1 VRLPWSHRNHPAA
14 IRKRRAVL
22 RQLPQFQPE
31 DERIFPQPGDD
42 RVLSQYLE
50 AYVGQMVVPVGVVGP
65 LRLTSGQYRVLDD
78 GRLEEVQRQED
89 QVYLPLGH
97 TEGGLS
103 ASMLRGLTA
112 VNQGTG
118 VHTVVLH
125 DEMTRDTAWVF
136 DRVEDA
142 LRFYQWI
149 VAQEAALKEWIHDP
163 ANPGYQRLLSSG
175 RTVISRHTRLL
186 RIEPRLVGPVCH
198 LLYRFHTGDACGPN
212 MMTRNAYALNEE
224 ILRRLEATDLS
235 PAHVYLESN
244 MGGDKKPS
252 WEYFNRGHGK
262 TVLAWAWVPDRV
274 IRHHLRVEPEDLCQ
288 LEWTGLHGAHASGMQ
303 SFAFT
308 PASAVSAI
316 FLVTGQDMG
325 MVATSSMAQ
334 ATVNRTDGGI
344 TFSLR
349 FSGLEVGTVGGGTS
363 LPHAQTYLRMM
374 GCLKPGGA
382 QRLAQIVAAAALCLD
397 ISASASMANRGS
409 ENFFA
414 AHLHRGGERI
424 H

>member
-1 VRLPWSHRNHPAA
+1 M
-14 IRKRRAVL
+14 
-22 RQLPQFQPE
+22 
-31 DERIFPQPGDD
+31 
-42 RVLSQYLE
+42 SQYQE
-50 AYVGQMVVPVGVVGP
+50 AYVGQMLMPVSVVGP
-65 LRLTSGQYRVLDD
+65 LRLSAGQYQVDD
-78 GRLEEVQRQED
+78 SGRLAEVNRSESLIH
-89 QVYLPLGH
+89 LPLAH

-103 ASMLRGLTA
+103 ASLLRGLTA
-112 VNQGTG
+112 VNQGSGAT
-118 VHTVVLH
+118 TIILH

-136 DRVEDA
+136 DRVDDA
-142 LRFYQWI
+142 VRFYRFVQSI
-149 VAQEAALKEWIHDP
+149 EPDLKAWLHNPE
-163 ANPGYQRLLSSG
+163 NPGYRETSKTSVL
-175 RTVISRHTRLL
+175 SRHARLL
-186 RIEPRLVGPVCH
+186 RIEPRLVGPACH
-198 LLYRFHTGDACGPN
+198 LLYRFNTGDACGPN
-212 MMTRNAYALNEE
+212 MMTRNAYALNNE
-224 ILRRLEATDLS
+224 IRRRLPDVGPFPTN
-235 PAHVYLESN
+235 VYLESN

-262 TVLAWAWVPDRV
+262 TVLAWTWMPDSV
-274 IRHHLRVEPEDLCQ
+274 IRYYLKVDPDELSR

-308 PASAVSAI
+308 PASAVSAL

-334 ATVNRTDGGI
+334 ATVNRTPDGI

-349 FSGLEVGTVGGGTS
+349 FSGLEVGTVGGGTTM
-363 LPHAQTYLRMM
+363 PFAQSYLRILE
-374 GCLKPGGA
+374 CLGPGGA

-414 AHLHRGGERI
+414 AHLEHGGQRN

>member
-1 VRLPWSHRNHPAA
+1 MRLQWSHRNHSAA
-14 IRKRRAVL
+14 IRKRRAAL
-22 RQLPQFQPE
+22 RSLPQFLPE
-31 DERIFPQPGDD
+31 DERMFPDPHQDE
-42 RVLSQYLE
+42 VFSQYQE
-50 AYVGQMVVPVGVVGP
+50 SYVGQMVVPVGVVGP
-65 LRLTSGQYRVLDD
+65 LRLVFGRYRVTEDGSLVETARVDD
-78 GRLEEVQRQED
+78 R
-89 QVYLPLGH
+89 VYLPLGH

-103 ASMLRGLTA
+103 ASMLRGLTV

-118 VHTVVLH
+118 VETAILH
-125 DEMTRDTAWVF
+125 DEMTRDTAWVY
-136 DRVEDA
+136 DRVDDA
-142 LRFYQWI
+142 LKYYHWI
-149 VAQEAALKEWIHDP
+149 QEHEAALKAWIHDP
-163 ANPGYQRLLSSG
+163 ENPGYHQLLPNG
-175 RTVISRHTRLL
+175 HTVISRHTRLL

-224 ILRRLEATDLS
+224 ILRRLASTDLI

-262 TVLAWAWVPDRV
+262 TVVAWSWVPDAA
-274 IRHHLRVEPEDLCQ
+274 IRHHLRVDPEDLCQ

-308 PASAVSAI
+308 PASAVSAL

-334 ATVNRTDGGI
+334 ATVNRTEGGL

-363 LPHAQTYLRMM
+363 LPHAQTYLRLL
-374 GCLKPGGA
+374 GCLSPGGA
-382 QRLAQIVAAAALCLD
+382 QRLAQIIAAAALCLE

-414 AHLHRGGERI
+414 AHLERGGQRM

>member
-1 VRLPWSHRNHPAA
+1 MRRRWSHRNHPAA
-14 IRKRRAVL
+14 IAERRDAL
-22 RQLPQFQPE
+22 RHLTDFQPE
-31 DERIFPQPGDD
+31 DERIFPDSAEQD
-42 RVLSQYLE
+42 RVMSQYQE
-50 AYVGQMVVPVGVVGP
+50 AYVGQMLLPVSVVGP
-65 LRLTSGQYRVLDD
+65 LRLSAGQYRVEDSGQLTEV
-78 GRLEEVQRQED
+78 GRTESLVH
-89 QVYLPLGH
+89 LPLAH

-103 ASMLRGLTA
+103 ASLLRGMTA
-112 VNQGTG
+112 VNQGSG
-118 VHTVVLH
+118 VKTIILH

-136 DRVEDA
+136 DHVDDAVEFY
-142 LRFYQWI
+142 RF
-149 VAQEAALKEWIHDP
+149 VEAIEPDLKSWLHDP
-163 ANPGYQRLLSSG
+163 TNPGYRESSL
-175 RTVISRHTRLL
+175 RTVLSRHARLL
-186 RIEPRLVGPVCH
+186 RIEPRLVGPACH
-198 LLYRFHTGDACGPN
+198 LLYRFNTGDAAGPN
-212 MMTRNAYALNEE
+212 MMTRNAYALNNE
-224 ILRRLEATDLS
+224 IHRRL
-235 PAHVYLESN
+235 PPGGPMPVHVYLESN

-262 TVLAWAWVPDRV
+262 TVLAWAWMPDSA
-274 IRHHLRVEPEDLCQ
+274 IRHYLKVDPDELSR

-308 PASAVSAI
+308 PASAVSAL

-334 ATVNRTDGGI
+334 ATVNRTAGGI

-363 LPHAQTYLRMM
+363 MPFAQSYLRIL
-374 GCLKPGGA
+374 GCLKPGGG
-382 QRLAQIVAAAALCLD
+382 QRLAQVVAAAALCLD

-414 AHLHRGGERI
+414 AHLAHGGQRT

>member
-1 VRLPWSHRNHPAA
+1 MRRRWSHRNHPAA
-14 IRKRRAVL
+14 IEERRHAL
-22 RQLPQFQPE
+22 RSLPGFQPD
-31 DERIFPQPGDD
+31 DERIFPTAEDQD
-42 RVLSQYLE
+42 RIMSQYQE
-50 AYVGQMVVPVGVVGP
+50 AYVGQMIMPVSVVGP
-65 LRLTSGQYRVLDD
+65 LRLSAGQYQVEDS
-78 GRLEEVQRQED
+78 GRLTEVHRAESL
-89 QVYLPLGH
+89 VHLPLAH

-103 ASMLRGLTA
+103 ASLLRGITA
-112 VNQGTG
+112 VNQGSG
-118 VHTVVLH
+118 VTTIILH

-136 DRVEDA
+136 DRVDDA
-142 LRFYQWI
+142 VRFYRFVQAI
-149 VAQEAALKEWIHDP
+149 EPDLKAWLHDP
-163 ANPGYQRLLSSG
+163 QNPGYRETSTRSVLSRHARLL
-175 RTVISRHTRLL
+175 H
-186 RIEPRLVGPVCH
+186 IEPRLVGPACH

-212 MMTRNAYALNEE
+212 MMTRNAYALNNE
-224 ILRRLEATDLS
+224 IRRRLPDDGPLPTN
-235 PAHVYLESN
+235 VYLESN

-262 TVLAWAWVPDRV
+262 TVLAWTWMPDAV
-274 IRHHLRVEPEDLCQ
+274 IRYYLKVDPDELSR

-308 PASAVSAI
+308 PASAVSAL

-334 ATVNRTDGGI
+334 ATVNRTPDGI

-349 FSGLEVGTVGGGTS
+349 FSGLEVGTVGGGTTM
-363 LPHAQTYLRMM
+363 PFAQSYLRIL
-374 GCLKPGGA
+374 GCLEPGGA

-414 AHLHRGGERI
+414 AHLERGGQRN